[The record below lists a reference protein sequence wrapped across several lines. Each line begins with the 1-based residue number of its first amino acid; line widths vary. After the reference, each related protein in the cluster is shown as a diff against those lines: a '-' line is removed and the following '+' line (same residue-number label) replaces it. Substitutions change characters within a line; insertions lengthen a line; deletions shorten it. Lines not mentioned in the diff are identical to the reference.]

1 MKIELEASADCADR
15 RRLFPG
21 FILLQNPPPTV
32 AAVCDRRASPLCEN
46 LRDLRTISHMNTKLS
61 HIQNWPELARQAKW
75 SVSKLAAH
83 CGVSKRT
90 LRRYFLKTMCQNP
103 KAWLAGQRQKQAIE
117 LLRDGSSVKET
128 SSQLGYQNPE
138 TFSREF
144 KKLCGKCPYEMALTL
159 PPPRFPRANG
169 R

>member
-1 MKIELEASADCADR
+1 
-15 RRLFPG
+15 
-21 FILLQNPPPTV
+21 
-32 AAVCDRRASPLCEN
+32 
-46 LRDLRTISHMNTKLS
+46 MNTKLS
-61 HIQNWPELARQAKW
+61 HIQNCPELARQVNW

-144 KKLCGKCPYEMALTL
+144 KKRCGKCPFEMALISL
-159 PPPRFPRANG
+159 PPISKGKWPIKL
-169 R
+169 